1 MLIGHFAVGLAAKRV
16 APKVSVGT
24 LVLASVVADLLFW
37 LFILLGIEHVRV
49 QPGIT
54 ATNALDL
61 YDIPISHSLLMD
73 TVWAALLGAAYF
85 LRHRYPRGA
94 CVIFIVVLSHWL
106 LDFVSHRPDIPLAP
120 GVHTYLGL
128 GLYNSRLGIFIVEGL
143 LWVIGVATYARAT
156 TPRSR
161 AGVFGFWVV
170 VMLLTVLWIG
180 SLSGNPPSNLRAAG
194 ISSLI
199 FFICVVA
206 WAYWMNRAR
215 TVRGADRTDSVV
227 TGGNAG

>member
-24 LVLASVVADLLFW
+24 LVLAAVVADLLFW

-73 TVWAALLGAAYF
+73 TLWAALLGAAYF
-85 LRHRYPRGA
+85 FRHRYPRGA
-94 CVIFIVVLSHWL
+94 WVVFIAVLSHWL
-106 LDFVSHRPDIPLAP
+106 LDFVSHRADMPLAP
-120 GVHTYLGL
+120 GMHTYFGL
-128 GLYNSRLGIFIVEGL
+128 GLYNSRRGIFIVEGL
-143 LWVIGVATYARAT
+143 LWVFGVIIYAKVTRLKN
-156 TPRSR
+156 R
-161 AGVFGFWVV
+161 AGLFGFWGVV
-170 VMLLTVLWIG
+170 VLLTVLWIG
-180 SLSGNPPSNLRAAG
+180 TLSGNPPSNLRAAG

-199 FFICVVA
+199 FFLCVVA
-206 WAYWMNRAR
+206 WAYWMNWAR
-215 TVRGADRTDSVV
+215 PLKEPERPDSIAQAH
-227 TGGNAG
+227 AG